1 MEKDFLYIE
10 RTHSHILPIVRNKDG
25 FLVDADGD
33 FVASDDYRIACANPE
48 HIVRNAVDKRQTMRE
63 IIENYNKAKQ
73 FLDKAKA
80 DNNQEK
86 INHANKVMKNIEQ
99 CLMRNQKY
107 IQTHLKLNVLEMV
120 SENTL

>member
-1 MEKDFLYIE
+1 MSEKVFLD
-10 RTHSHILPIVRNKDG
+10 TSGASHILPIVRNKDG

-33 FVASDDYRIACANPE
+33 FVTSDDYRITHANPE
-48 HIVRNAVDKRQTMRE
+48 RMVRNAVDKCQTMRQ